1 MEDVLSF
8 INNLNI
14 KNETVIA
21 AISGG
26 PDSMLLIHILNK
38 LKMKLNLNIV
48 VAHVHHNLRKES
60 DEEEQFEGFF
70 KSSTT
75 CKVGGC

>member
-1 MEDVLSF
+1 MEDVLNF
-8 INNLNI
+8 INSLNI

-21 AISGG
+21 VVSGG

-38 LKMKLNLNIV
+38 LKRKLNLNIV

-60 DEEEQFEGFF
+60 DDEALMVENY
-70 KSSTT
+70 
-75 CKVGGC
+75 CKKNDCF